1 MRLSASVSPQFQ
13 AWNLPRFRVK
23 IERSKLPIPFTRE
36 VAAFV
41 GGGLATLG
49 ALGAGMGYLPQ
60 KSFVQSPPT
69 VQTDQVVRLN
79 SQPESDQ
86 MLTIDVPQKGPSIEP
101 SMEFLQNRQF
111 NIETVQGNLKIKEF
125 NGEAAIILE
134 PERESQDVFGQ
145 SSSVLIFDDL
155 LYEQKGQAKEAYN
168 KVFRAVRDARGMAD
182 IKVKGYFCNYSI
194 SWKWG
199 DGQRLFI
206 VQSIHLEPNTP

>member
-1 MRLSASVSPQFQ
+1 MRLPASASPQFQ
-13 AWNLPRFRVK
+13 AWNLPRFKVK
-23 IERSKLPIPFTRE
+23 VDRSKLPIPLPRE
-36 VAAFV
+36 ITAFV

-49 ALGAGMGYLPQ
+49 TLGVGMGYLQQRP
-60 KSFVQSPPT
+60 FVQSTPT

-79 SQPESDQ
+79 SQPETDHK
-86 MLTIDVPQKGPSIEP
+86 LTIDVPQKGPSIEP
-101 SMEFLQNRQF
+101 SIEYLQNRQF

-168 KVFRAVRDARGMAD
+168 NVFRAVRDARGMAD
-182 IKVKGYFCNYSI
+182 IKVEGYFSNYSV

-199 DGQRLFI
+199 SGQRLFI
-206 VQSIHLEPNTP
+206 VKSIHLEPNTP